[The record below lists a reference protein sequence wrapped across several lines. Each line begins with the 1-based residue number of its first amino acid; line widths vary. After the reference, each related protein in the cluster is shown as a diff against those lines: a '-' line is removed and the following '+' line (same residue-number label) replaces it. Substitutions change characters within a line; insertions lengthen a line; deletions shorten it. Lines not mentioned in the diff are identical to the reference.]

1 MLLSFDGHR
10 LSFQTPLIDII
21 KQLLFVLLLSFC
33 CFLFLLLLVFLL
45 NFQEIFVPARFLFII
60 SNIFWRVSAEQR
72 TRNIHSEI
80 LWNYFSATPFSCMF
94 LTTLHYALCYLNSVV
109 AFHGIPLPAMLCSV
123 LEEPRSQGGKHEK
136 LISQL
141 VSDFD
146 RKLRKRW
153 VKIDELIVNEYVS
166 KEAIIIFIYWQLII

>member
-1 MLLSFDGHR
+1 MLLSVDGHR

-21 KQLLFVLLLSFC
+21 KQLLFVLFLSFC
-33 CFLFLLLLVFLL
+33 CFLFLLLLFFIKLPRNFCTRALFIHYQQHFL
-45 NFQEIFVPARFLFII
+45 ARFC
-60 SNIFWRVSAEQR
+60 R
-72 TRNIHSEI
+72 TPNKEI

-94 LTTLHYALCYLNSVV
+94 LTTLHYAQCYLNSVV

-123 LEEPRSQGGKHEK
+123 LEEPRRHGGKHEK

-166 KEAIIIFIYWQLII
+166 KEAIIIFICWQLII

>member
-1 MLLSFDGHR
+1 MVIVYLFKLHWLILLSNCCSYCFCR
-10 LSFQTPLIDII
+10 FVVFCFYYFYFFLI
-21 KQLLFVLLLSFC
+21 
-33 CFLFLLLLVFLL
+33 
-45 NFQEIFVPARFLFII
+45 NFQEMFVPARFLFII
-60 SNIFWRVSAEQR
+60 SNIFWRVSAEHR

-80 LWNYFSATPFSCMF
+80 LWNYFSATPFSCIF

-123 LEEPRSQGGKHEK
+123 LEEPRSHGGKHEK